1 MLLPPQRV
9 EQLDEQLVEHRVE
22 QLDEHLTEQ
31 PEEQL
36 DEQRVEQLDE
46 RAARRMPLL
55 PSRMAL
61 TRSVSPG
68 SNCMFPPVWKDA
80 AAAGE
85 EKSVEGADHVRT
97 DAVTQYNRNRMAC
110 FTVDFRITRIREGAS
125 IF

>member
-1 MLLPPQRV
+1 M

-97 DAVTQYNRNRMAC
+97 DAVTQYNRNRMVC
-110 FTVDFRITRIREGAS
+110 FTVDSRITRIREGAS

>member
-1 MLLPPQRV
+1 MLLPPQREEQLE
-9 EQLDEQLVEHRVE
+9 EQLDE

-36 DEQRVEQLDE
+36 DEQRVEQLEE

-68 SNCMFPPVWKDA
+68 SNCMLPPVWKDA

-85 EKSVEGADHVRT
+85 EKSVAGADHDRT

-110 FTVDFRITRIREGAS
+110 FTVDSRITRIREGAS